1 MQEIDVTIMNDS
13 ELRSIVKD
21 KYVTEYY
28 RRKALAELR
37 IRKVDKILSVS
48 KSTLIV
54 ATISA
59 IAAIIA
65 AVLSML
71 ALYK

>member
-1 MQEIDVTIMNDS
+1 MQEIDFTIMNDS
-13 ELRSIVKD
+13 ELKSIVKD
-21 KYVTEYY
+21 KHATEYY

-37 IRKVDKILSVS
+37 IRQVDRILSIS

-65 AVLSML
+65 AVLSIL
-71 ALYK
+71 ALYR

>member
-1 MQEIDVTIMNDS
+1 LPIES
-13 ELRSIVKD
+13 PFSRLS
-21 KYVTEYY
+21 EYY

-37 IRKVDKILSVS
+37 IREVDMVLSIS

-59 IAAIIA
+59 VAAIIA
-65 AVLSML
+65 AVVTIL
-71 ALYK
+71 ALYE